1 MPPWVQAEKVSLTE
15 RLEIAVYKFISVFPV
30 FVTFGLLTYLISFY
44 ATVISLYFDLKIVFP
59 LSVSHW

>member
-1 MPPWVQAEKVSLTE
+1 MPPWVQAEKVSLAE

-44 ATVISLYFDLKIVFP
+44 ATVISLYFDL
-59 LSVSHW
+59 